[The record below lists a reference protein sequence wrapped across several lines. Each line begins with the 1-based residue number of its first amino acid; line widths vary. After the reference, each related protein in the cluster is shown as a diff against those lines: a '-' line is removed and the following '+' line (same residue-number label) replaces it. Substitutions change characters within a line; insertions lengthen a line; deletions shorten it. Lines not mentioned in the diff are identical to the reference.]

1 MNGKLQGRLVRSD
14 SDRLLTGVCG
24 GMAAFLGIDATI
36 VRIAFVAFALLGG
49 GVFVYIL
56 AWLLMPA
63 EGERHSLLEQIIRN
77 FQGKPSET

>member
-24 GMAAFLGIDATI
+24 GIAAFLGVDSTI
-36 VRIAFVAFALLGG
+36 VRVAFAAFALLGG

-63 EGERHSLLEQIIRN
+63 ESESHSLLEQIIRN
-77 FQGKPSET
+77 FQGKPSVN

>member
-1 MNGKLQGRLVRSD
+1 MNGKLRGRLVRSD

-24 GMAAFLGIDATI
+24 GIAAFLGVDATI
-36 VRIAFVAFALLGG
+36 VRVAFAAFALLGG

-63 EGERHSLLEQIIRN
+63 ESKSHSLLEQIIRN
-77 FQGKPSET
+77 FQGKPSVN